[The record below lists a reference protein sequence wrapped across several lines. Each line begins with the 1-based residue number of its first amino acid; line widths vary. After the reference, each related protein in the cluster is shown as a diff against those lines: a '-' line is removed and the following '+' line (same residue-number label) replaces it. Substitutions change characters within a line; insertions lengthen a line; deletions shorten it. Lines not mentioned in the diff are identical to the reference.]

1 MNIKI
6 GEWFKIISRYVNGC
20 KYYFVC
26 NIKGSGFIHA
36 YSTIEEATKKFDEL
50 ELFVKELDS
59 DLLEEE

>member
-1 MNIKI
+1 MERMGKYYKLYSMN
-6 GEWFKIISRYVNGC
+6 VNGC